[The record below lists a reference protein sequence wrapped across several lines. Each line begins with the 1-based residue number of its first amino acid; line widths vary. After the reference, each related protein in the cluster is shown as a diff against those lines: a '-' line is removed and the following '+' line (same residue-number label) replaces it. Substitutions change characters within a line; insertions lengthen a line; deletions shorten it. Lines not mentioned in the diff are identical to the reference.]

1 MNSSWR
7 KKYLRNKS
15 YYLSV
20 AAQYRKRADIRA
32 YLEILLSL
40 VTVIIFAIFALR
52 PTLITIAELIREID
66 AKKETIAKMDAKI
79 KNLATAQALFDQQRN
94 NVLLLNS
101 AIPESP
107 APDSFSRQIEGL
119 SNQYE
124 TAVSSINLG
133 NASILGVK
141 SKDDKNKKE
150 NVTPLP
156 ENAEGYEFSVAAITP
171 VDQYSSLYSL
181 LTDFEK
187 LRRPAKIDNINLS
200 VTKGEDTEKLN
211 LTING
216 RLPYLKKEQ

>member
-15 YYLSV
+15 YYLNV

-40 VTVIIFAIFALR
+40 ITVIIFAIFALR

-66 AKKETIAKMDAKI
+66 AKKATVAKMDAKI
-79 KNLATAQALFDQQRN
+79 QHLATAQALFDQQRN
-94 NVLLLNS
+94 NILLLNS
-101 AIPESP
+101 AVPERP

-119 SNQYE
+119 SNFYE
-124 TAVSSINLG
+124 TTVSSISLG
-133 NASILGVK
+133 EASILGKVADK
-141 SKDDKNKKE
+141 DKNKKE

-156 ENAEGYEFSVAAITP
+156 ENAEGYEFSVGAVTI
-171 VDQYSSLYSL
+171 VDQYASLYNL

-187 LRRPAKIDNINLS
+187 LRRPAKIDNINFTIS
-200 VTKGEDTEKLN
+200 KEEDVEKLN

-216 RLPYLKKEQ
+216 RLPYLKKEK